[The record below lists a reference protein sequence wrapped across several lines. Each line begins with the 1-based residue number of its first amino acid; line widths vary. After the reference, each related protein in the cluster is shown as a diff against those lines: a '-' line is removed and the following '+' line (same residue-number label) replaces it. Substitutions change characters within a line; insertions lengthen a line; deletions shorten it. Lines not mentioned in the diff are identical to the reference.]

1 MIRGIGVDVVEIA
14 RIEQAMRSPRFV
26 ARILTPKE
34 RKNPLTPLYVA
45 GRWAA
50 KEAIA
55 KAMGRSLR
63 WHDLEILNDEQGKP
77 RVHFLNSTENRQE
90 KKRGRWCP
98 KIGNIHLAISHE
110 RGIAVAVAIWEASPK
125 CA

>member
-1 MIRGIGVDVVEIA
+1 MIRGIGVDVVEVA
-14 RIEQAMRSPRFV
+14 RIQQAMRSPKFV

-34 RKNPLTPLYVA
+34 RKASLTPLYVA

-55 KAMGRSLR
+55 KAIGKNLH
-63 WHDLEILNDEQGKP
+63 WHDVEILNDETGKP
-77 RVHFLNSTENRQE
+77 KVYFLKSSAKSQETYQISTA
-90 KKRGRWCP
+90 KKL
-98 KIGNIHLAISHE
+98 GNIHLAISHE
-110 RGIAVAVAIWEASPK
+110 RGVAVAVAIWEAPPK